1 MGWFGKQVDPIEQRA
16 KDLEREMAELESE
29 LRQAAEEEPAFRS
42 SAYPDQSGGEK
53 ELILE
58 DYDQSQLKEPPSH
71 IQEELDGVSSKPT
84 GFREKFRRLKKE
96 VGATPVS
103 NPKLV
108 KLLST
113 GNIRGLEP
121 LRYERRVARNR
132 FLFMLALLLLVL
144 TGLAM
149 VLHRNY

>member
-1 MGWFGKQVDPIEQRA
+1 MGWFSKPVDPIEQRA

-29 LRQAAEEEPAFRS
+29 LREAAEDEPSFRS
-42 SAYPDQSGGEK
+42 TAYPEQDGEK

-58 DYDQSQLKEPPSH
+58 EYDQSQLTEPPSE
-71 IQEELDGVSSKPT
+71 IQEELEGVSSKPT
-84 GFREKFRRLKKE
+84 GFREKFKRLKKE
-96 VGATPVS
+96 VGAAPVS

>member
-1 MGWFGKQVDPIEQRA
+1 MGWFSKTIDPIEKRA

-29 LRQAAEEEPAFRS
+29 LRQAAEDEPSFRS
-42 SAYPDQSGGEK
+42 TAYPDEGGEK

-58 DYDQSQLKEPPSH
+58 EYDQSQLTEPPSE
-71 IQEELDGVSSKPT
+71 IQEELDSVTSKPT
-84 GFREKFRRLKKE
+84 GFREKFKRLKKE

-132 FLFMLALLLLVL
+132 FFFMLCLLLLVL